1 MMNNDKPQI
10 LKIDKHFKSLIRPL
24 RKQEYKQLELNILQD
39 GCREAIITW
48 NGFIVDGHNRYEIC
62 HKHGIPFQVREMY
75 FESREDVIAWICAN
89 QLGRRNI
96 SEETRHFLIGMQYET
111 QKLLAG
117 RKKKSGENPY
127 DDVVPTNEDPRHR
140 HVTAVRIAEENNV
153 SFGTVQKYA
162 IYSRAMTVIQKKNPA
177 FASLVLSGR
186 CKISHNNIL
195 EISKLPSAEIEE
207 LRQRLEKKNQAFL
220 PFSDARLVIQENF
233 ENAISSTDQPSV
245 KDMPQFDPD
254 ASVTELTLTMP
265 SWLGSIKRAKE
276 HSNFS
281 IVSDAAKSKLTT
293 LLNEFQKVIADMIS
307 TIQEDSTDD

>member
-24 RKQEYKQLELNILQD
+24 RKQEYLQLEQNILAD

-62 HKHGIPFQVREMY
+62 HKHGIPFHVREMY
-75 FESREDVIAWICAN
+75 FESREEVIAWICAN

-117 RKKKSGENPY
+117 RKKKQGENPY
-127 DDVVPTNEDPRHR
+127 DDVAPTNEDPRHR

-162 IYSRAMTVIQKKNPA
+162 IYSRATTAIQKKCPA
-177 FASLVLSGR
+177 FASLILSGR
-186 CKISHNNIL
+186 CKISHNNVV

-207 LRQRLEKKNQAFL
+207 LRQRLEKRNQAFL
-220 PFSDARLVIQENF
+220 PFSEARLVIDNF
-233 ENAISSTDQPSV
+233 ENAISNPDQPSV
-245 KDMPQFDPD
+245 KDMPTFDPD
-254 ASVTELTLTMP
+254 ATLTELTLTMP

-276 HSNFS
+276 HTDFS
-281 IVSDAAKSKLTT
+281 IVSEAAKSKLST
-293 LLNEFQKVIADMIS
+293 LLHQFGDAIADMIS
-307 TIQEDSTDD
+307 IIQEDSTDD